1 MKLYKFFY
9 SNWRN
14 PKFLLS
20 LMAVAIPISFFT
32 WMALINNFGLERVAF
47 SGVEIGILHSLREV
61 PGLLA
66 FAVIFLLL
74 IIN

>member
-1 MKLYKFFY
+1 
-9 SNWRN
+9 
-14 PKFLLS
+14 
-20 LMAVAIPISFFT
+20 MAVAIPISFFT

-47 SGVEIGILHSLREV
+47 FGVEIGILHSLREV